1 MENKKSINKNNSIYG
16 CINGMKRSPSEL
28 ALEEVLA
35 SVDDDNKKLIP
46 DHVFGG
52 PSDHHHHNP
61 FANHLHF
68 PLKNSNIMKDF
79 PSDMMPPQNF
89 NPNLSKASP
98 TMDSPSSICVD
109 SPTSGINPTA
119 VGASSGSSHEQ
130 SDEDDLEIEEGGSY
144 DRAMMT
150 NKHVDIK
157 RIRRMESN
165 RKSARR
171 SRQRKQA
178 QLTELEQQAEQLK
191 RENASLFK
199 QLANASQQLKDATT
213 NHRVLKSDV
222 EALRA
227 KVKLAEDMVA
237 RGSLTS
243 SLSHLIQNY
252 LNTPGQDYMRNNN
265 INCPVSPLVS
275 ARGDDNSPYSGI
287 TGDSSLGLDQTA
299 DQPFSGNVTN
309 GALPET
315 VNCMQDMWTWES
327 HHLPPK

>member
-1 MENKKSINKNNSIYG
+1 MENKKAINKNNSIYG
-16 CINGMKRSPSEL
+16 CIINGMKRSPSEL
-28 ALEEVLA
+28 AFEELLA
-35 SVDDDNKKLIP
+35 SVDDHHDNKKLIP
-46 DHVFGG
+46 DDHVIFGV
-52 PSDHHHHNP
+52 PSDHHHHHP
-61 FANHLHF
+61 FADHDVHF

-79 PSDMMPPQNF
+79 PSDMMPADKPLWSRNF
-89 NPNLSKASP
+89 SPNLSKASP
-98 TMDSPSSICVD
+98 TFDSQSSVCGEKNGFR
-109 SPTSGINPTA
+109 PWNF
-119 VGASSGSSHEQ
+119 
-130 SDEDDLEIEEGGSY
+130 
-144 DRAMMT
+144 
-150 NKHVDIK
+150 
-157 RIRRMESN
+157 RMESN

-178 QLTELEQQAEQLK
+178 QLTELEQQAEQL
-191 RENASLFK
+191 RQENAVLFK
-199 QLANASQQLKDATT
+199 QLASASQQLKDATT

-252 LNTPGQDYMRNNN
+252 LNTPGQEYMRNNNN

-287 TGDSSLGLDQTA
+287 TTGDSSLGIDQTA
-299 DQPFSGNVTN
+299 DQPFSRNVSTN
-309 GALPET
+309 GALSDA